1 MNEIQK
7 NRLRELVSSMMEEY
21 REKDSFSP
29 EKREMLLSFAD
40 ADYTDEEISR
50 LIKKFYDINLIV
62 DNGGFPV
69 LKRIFYSL

>member
-29 EKREMLLSFAD
+29 EKRELLLSFSEIA
-40 ADYTDEEISR
+40 DEEISK
-50 LIKKFYDINLIV
+50 LIKKFYDINNIV